1 MAPGPIAASIRSL
14 TEFVNGIRFLSTSL
28 DMERGCVQASCAP
41 AKSYS
46 GVGARAELTEHR
58 RKSPLVRIM
67 YIMLNWIWHRN
78 HAYQPWLSDSLLPA
92 LHISTG
98 ITPNLRLAP
107 GALREIRWPEP
118 HNFFQISRSA
128 PFLHCLSQ
136 VRSAYP
142 RYGVISKLF
151 RLRVKPRG
159 FVHQRRMS

>member
-1 MAPGPIAASIRSL
+1 MCGVSVSP
-14 TEFVNGIRFLSTSL
+14 STSL
-28 DMERGCVQASCAP
+28 DVRRGCVQASCAP

-46 GVGARAELTEHR
+46 GVGTRPELTEHR
-58 RKSPLVRIM
+58 REPPLVRIM

-98 ITPNLRLAP
+98 ITANLCLAP
-107 GALREIRWPEP
+107 GALREIRWSEP
-118 HNFFQISRSA
+118 HNFSQISHSA
-128 PFLHCLSQ
+128 PLLYCFPR